1 MKAQIRV
8 TASPLPAL
16 GMPLRRPG
24 RFAERLEAFTSLHDL
39 GRSAIYW
46 ACRGLRL
53 APGTRIWMPALHCG
67 VEVQAALDSG
77 LNVGFYRL
85 DEELNVDEEDL
96 ERKLQNQPS
105 VVFIIHYF
113 GFAQSSIERL
123 ASLCRN
129 HGSVLIEDCGHALLS
144 KYRGRELGGFAPIST
159 FSLRKSLPI
168 PDGGALSVNAE
179 LLQLVT
185 KTPFEQPPLGEVSIR
200 AFFGYPKSVARA
212 SLGARV
218 VEIYR
223 RLSLRGAVEQD
234 RTRGPD
240 ANLPSTRPY
249 VFGMS
254 TLSRRAAASAEPS
267 WIFEQ
272 RRRNY
277 LALDDALLGSP
288 GYRRVFGHLSD
299 DVCPLFLP
307 IWVADRE
314 PLKSVLQGR
323 GVETFRFGAVPHP
336 RLDVDMRLETASL
349 RDNILCLPVH
359 QQLTRRDVAEMSRI
373 VRPLLADHSFRQKT
387 EEKMSSK

>member
-1 MKAQIRV
+1 MARLPRENLAIKKAAAVLERHRYVRAVAALTISEIENESPNSG

-24 RFAERLEAFTSLHDL
+24 RFAERLEASTSLHDL

-96 ERKLQNQPS
+96 ERKLQNEPS

-168 PDGGALSVNAE
+168 PDGGALSVNAD
-179 LLQLVT
+179 
-185 KTPFEQPPLGEVSIR
+185 
-200 AFFGYPKSVARA
+200 VAPTC
-212 SLGARV
+212 
-218 VEIYR
+218 
-223 RLSLRGAVEQD
+223 D
-234 RTRGPD
+234 K
-240 ANLPSTRPY
+240 
-249 VFGMS
+249 
-254 TLSRRAAASAEPS
+254 
-267 WIFEQ
+267 
-272 RRRNY
+272 
-277 LALDDALLGSP
+277 DAL
-288 GYRRVFGHLSD
+288 
-299 DVCPLFLP
+299 
-307 IWVADRE
+307 
-314 PLKSVLQGR
+314 
-323 GVETFRFGAVPHP
+323 
-336 RLDVDMRLETASL
+336 
-349 RDNILCLPVH
+349 
-359 QQLTRRDVAEMSRI
+359 
-373 VRPLLADHSFRQKT
+373 
-387 EEKMSSK
+387 